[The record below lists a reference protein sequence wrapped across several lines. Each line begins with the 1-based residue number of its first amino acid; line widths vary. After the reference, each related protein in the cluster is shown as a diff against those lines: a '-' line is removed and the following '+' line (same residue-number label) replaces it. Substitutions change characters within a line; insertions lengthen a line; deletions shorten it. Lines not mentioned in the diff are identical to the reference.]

1 MKLYK
6 EFDLNEF
13 EAWSGATD
21 TKEIIIKNN
30 KVDTFNMLVDDIF
43 PNGTDETG
51 MNDFLWFDNEFIF
64 ETLGISAE

>member
-13 EAWSGATD
+13 EAWSGAID

-43 PNGTDETG
+43 PNGTDETS
-51 MNDFLWFDNEFIF
+51 MNDFLWFDNELIF
-64 ETLGISAE
+64 ELLGILAE